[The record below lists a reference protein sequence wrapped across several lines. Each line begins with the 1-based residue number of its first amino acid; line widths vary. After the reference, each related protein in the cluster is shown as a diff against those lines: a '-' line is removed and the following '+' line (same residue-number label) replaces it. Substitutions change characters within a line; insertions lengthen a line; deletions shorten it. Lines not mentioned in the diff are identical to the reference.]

1 MPGGET
7 ARYHEIVMLVRA
19 LVRFTGILRQ
29 GFDPRLAAALLGLV
43 SVGVLFSQP
52 AVDPGAIARKAL
64 DLLLAQNYPEF
75 AALASPQ
82 LKANMNEQAFGKLG
96 AQIKGWGAIDKIGEP
111 VVEEMGP
118 TKVVTIPVSFA
129 DKNIKARFAINVS
142 GQVSVMYLMP
152 GEAQWARPAY
162 SKPDSFTERDVTFG
176 DEWKLPGTLAVP
188 KGAGPFPAV
197 LLVQD
202 FGPKDRDD
210 SHGVLKP
217 FHDLSD
223 GLASRGVVVL
233 RYEKRLR
240 QYAERM
246 SGKPYTADDETEDDA
261 VTALAFLR
269 AQSAVDPKQVYLV
282 GHGLGGYL
290 APRIAAED
298 GKLAGVVVMA
308 ANERPLE
315 DLMLDQLQALLNSRQ
330 YPVSGAKVQQTDL
343 AAEMEQAKKTVA
355 RIKSLEQNDADAPAI
370 FGLPAAYWLDLKG
383 YDPAAEAKKLSIP
396 ILVLYGERDFQ
407 VPKVDFDLWKSG
419 LAAGKNS
426 TTRSY
431 PALNHAFV
439 AGSGPSTDKE
449 YQTPGHVAPEV
460 VDDIAKFIGK

>member
-1 MPGGET
+1 MPAGET
-7 ARYHEIVMLVRA
+7 KRYHEIVMLIRA
-19 LVRFTGILRQ
+19 MLRFTGILRR
-29 GFDPRLAAALLGLV
+29 GFDPRLGAALLGLV

-52 AVDPGAIARKAL
+52 SADPAAIARKAL

-75 AALASPQ
+75 AALVSPA
-82 LKANMNEQAFGKLG
+82 LKTNMTEQAFGKLG
-96 AQIKGWGAIDKIGEP
+96 AQIKGWGAVEKTGDP

-129 DKNIKARFAINVS
+129 DKNIKARFAINAS

-152 GEAQWARPAY
+152 AEAKWVRPAY
-162 SKPDSFTERDVTFG
+162 SKPESFTESAVTFG
-176 DEWKLPGTLAVP
+176 DDEWKLPGTLAVP

-202 FGPKDRDD
+202 FGPIDRDD
-210 SHGVLKP
+210 SHAVITKP
-217 FHDLSD
+217 FRDLSD

-246 SGKPYTADDETEDDA
+246 SGKPYTADDETVDDA

-269 AQSAVDPKQVYLV
+269 AQSAVNPKQVYLV

-290 APRIAAED
+290 SPRIAAED
-298 GKLAGVVVMA
+298 GKLAGMVVMA
-308 ANERPLE
+308 ANQRPLE
-315 DLMLDQLQALLNSRQ
+315 DLMLDQLQTLLNSRTNQ
-330 YPVSGAKVQQTDL
+330 GGKTDINAEL
-343 AAEMEQAKKTVA
+343 AQAKKTVA

-396 ILVLYGERDFQ
+396 ILILYGERDFE
-407 VPKVDFDLWKSG
+407 VPKADFDLWKSG
-419 LAAGKNS
+419 LAGRTNA

-439 AGSGPSTDKE
+439 AGSGPSSEKE
-449 YQTPGHVAPEV
+449 YQVPGHVAPEV
-460 VDDIAKFIGK
+460 VDDIAKFVGK